1 MKASSDSNGT
11 SPEVNRFVPIYLI
24 SKMSCPSMLQAFSQ
38 VYTNTRKLLLR
49 IGRIP
54 KNAENDDRLSKFPGI
69 DYDLSE

>member
-1 MKASSDSNGT
+1 
-11 SPEVNRFVPIYLI
+11 
-24 SKMSCPSMLQAFSQ
+24 MSCPSILQAFSQ

-54 KNAENDDRLSKFPGI
+54 KNAEKDDRLSKFPGI

>member
-1 MKASSDSNGT
+1 
-11 SPEVNRFVPIYLI
+11 
-24 SKMSCPSMLQAFSQ
+24 MLQAFSQ